1 MSLKVFHIVFV
12 TLSTILA
19 IGFGVW
25 AIRNYQ
31 SRGDIGSLVIGVASL
46 VGAALLLVYGRWFWK
61 KLKGVSCL

>member
-12 TLSTILA
+12 AMSTMLA
-19 IGFGVW
+19 VGFGVW

-31 SRGDIGSLVIGVASL
+31 SRGETGSLVVGVASL
-46 VGAALLLVYGRWFWK
+46 VGALLLLVYGRWFWK